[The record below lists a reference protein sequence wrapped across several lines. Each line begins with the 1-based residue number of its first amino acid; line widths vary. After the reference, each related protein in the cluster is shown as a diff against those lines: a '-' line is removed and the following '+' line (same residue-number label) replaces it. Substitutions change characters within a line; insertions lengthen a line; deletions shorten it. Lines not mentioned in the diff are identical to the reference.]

1 MFGFKLKFFYFVFS
15 FYGDWTD
22 FVHSS
27 WPWAYHGANWNNGM
41 KAGEFAYGHNTGDV
55 NNNHGSRLVED
66 LTIIY
71 FSLNYYFFVIYEYYR
86 SLIPILLIDKNLNS
100 LL

>member
-1 MFGFKLKFFYFVFS
+1 MWHDGVI
-15 FYGDWTD
+15 T
-22 FVHSS
+22 
-27 WPWAYHGANWNNGM
+27 
-41 KAGEFAYGHNTGDV
+41 GEFAFNRNTGDV

-71 FSLNYYFFVIYEYYR
+71 FSLNYYFFVIHEYYR
-86 SLIPILLIDKNLNS
+86 SLIPILLVDKNLNG